1 MLTESAASNISGKSV
16 TTLIRSIGL
25 FHGPEM
31 VPPRLHGGP
40 RRHPHE
46 AEQPFPVVGAA
57 SRDHQWSR
65 HHPAIL
71 VHHEQPGLGGEHR
84 ARILD
89 EGQHRH
95 LAPLPVRLAQPP
107 DYAGRWPSTPAFL
120 TSERTVSVARAP
132 FSSHARARSAS
143 TLISARFVRGVQRT

>member
-1 MLTESAASNISGKSV
+1 MPTESAASNIWGKSV
-16 TTLIRSIGL
+16 TTLTRSIGL
-25 FHGPEM
+25 SHGHEM
-31 VPPRLHGGP
+31 VAPRLHGGP
-40 RRHPHE
+40 RRHPEE
-46 AEQPFPVVGAA
+46 ASQPFPVVGAA
-57 SRDHQWSR
+57 CRDDQWSR

-71 VHHEQPGLGGEHR
+71 VHHEQPGLGREPR

-120 TSERTVSVARAP
+120 RSERTVSVGRAP

-143 TLISARFVRGVQRT
+143 TLMSAGLVRGL